1 MIGFLRGKVAQLS
14 SDSCVM
20 DGNGIGYRVH
30 ITSAASNQLKLD
42 GEALLHTHMSV
53 REDDISLYGFSSQG
67 EYELFLLLI
76 SVSGIGPKVAVGI
89 LSAISVDRLCQVIGQ
104 KQIGALTKL
113 PGIGKKTAERLIL
126 ELKDKVHFSEDTAT
140 DIDAELPDHDES
152 SADDHMSEA
161 LMALQALGYSQQELS
176 PVLKKA
182 RGMTDTEDII
192 RFVLKEYAGKR

>member
-20 DGNGIGYRVH
+20 DVNGIGYRVH
-30 ITSAASNQLKLD
+30 ITSAARNQLKLD

-113 PGIGKKTAERLIL
+113 PGVGKKTAERLIL
-126 ELKDKVHFSEDTAT
+126 ELKDKVHFLEDTAT